1 MAKQAIIKIMSIFII
16 CLGSVFFLSG
26 CGNQQTREYTKENP
40 LVLRMGIVDGEST
53 VYYKGAKEIADRV
66 YAKTDGK
73 IKINVIP
80 GGALGDERGTV
91 ELAMN
96 GDLDIATSANSV
108 LTNWIPEM
116 AILDQAYLWKN
127 ADEAHMAVDGDLGK
141 LIEQAAYERMGIHVI
156 GYMESGFRDVFS
168 VKPIEKVEDF
178 RGVKIRTMQNQ
189 YHMTAFSAFGAM
201 PTALAFNEQ
210 FTALQQGT
218 IDACENGVSGCY
230 TNGFYEVTK
239 NITNTK
245 HAFVYIL
252 LCMSDKSYN
261 MIPDDLKEPFMEGV
275 REGYQAERQY
285 LEEANAD
292 AVEKL
297 KEKGVTFHDI
307 DVAEL
312 QKLYKTAAQEK
323 GYTFDP
329 VWQQAVDKAVKDAK
343 EKQAQQNA
351 DEVSS
356 TL

>member
-1 MAKQAIIKIMSIFII
+1 MKTGKMMRIV
-16 CLGSVFFLSG
+16 SVFVLCIFSLVLMSG
-26 CGNQQTREYTKENP
+26 CGNEQSKREYTKENP
-40 LVLRMGIVDGEST
+40 LVLRMGLVDGEST

-66 YAKTDGK
+66 YEKTDGR

-127 ADEAHMAVDGDLGK
+127 ADEAHMAVDGDLGN
-141 LIEQAAYERMGIHVI
+141 LIEQAAYERMGVHVI

-168 VKPIEKVEDF
+168 VKPITKVEDF
-178 RGVKIRTMQNQ
+178 QGVKIRTMQNR
-189 YHMTAFSAFGAM
+189 YHMAAFSSFGAM

-245 HAFVYIL
+245 HAFVYIML
-252 LCMSDKSYN
+252 VMSDKSYN

-275 REGYQAERQY
+275 REGYQAERGY

-307 DVAEL
+307 DIAQL
-312 QKLYKTAAQEK
+312 QALYKQKAAEE
-323 GYTFDP
+323 GFTFDP
-329 VWQQAVDKAVKDAK
+329 VWQKAVDKAVAEAAAK
-343 EKQAQQNA
+343 N
-351 DEVSS
+351 SGN
-356 TL
+356 